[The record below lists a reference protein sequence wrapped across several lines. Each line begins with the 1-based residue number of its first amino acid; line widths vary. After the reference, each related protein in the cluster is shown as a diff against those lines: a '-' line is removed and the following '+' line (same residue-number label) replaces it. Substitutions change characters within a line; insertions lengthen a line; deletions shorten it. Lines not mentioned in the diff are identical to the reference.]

1 MQTYQHDNDWERD
14 WLEGKISS
22 QEASKYASNEAH
34 FDMLNKFVETASS
47 LEVKENTNHED
58 AWSKLEA
65 TISKPEETKIISIS
79 RRYWLTGI
87 AASFILIA
95 SAFFLLDPFS
105 KGFIEID
112 TALAE
117 TQIIYLPDSSVIYI
131 NAESQISYSSKSWD
145 KERVVNLTGE
155 AFFEVKRGSNF
166 TVNTN
171 NGTVEV
177 LGTSFNVRSR
187 AGELSVACKTG
198 KVRVTSFDGENSQ
211 ILTPGLQARVKDN
224 QVKEPTETNVQS
236 VDSWRSG
243 QYFLESITIKEGFE
257 ELERI
262 FDLEVVH
269 NLPEFEL
276 ARPGSWDFD
285 INSLHE
291 SIQSITITMGLNL
304 TYKLEDDKIILERR

>member
-22 QEASKYASNEAH
+22 EEASKHASNEAE
-34 FDMLNKFVETASS
+34 FDMLNKFVETASV
-47 LEVKENTNHED
+47 LNVKEKTSHEN
-58 AWSKLEA
+58 AWAKLEKA
-65 TISKPEETKIISIS
+65 ISEPTETKIIPIS

-95 SAFFLLDPFS
+95 TTFLLLDPFS
-105 KGFIEID
+105 QGYVEVD

-117 TQIIYLPDSSVIYI
+117 TQIIYLPDSSVVYL
-131 NAESQISYSSKSWD
+131 NAESQISYLSKSWD
-145 KERVVNLTGE
+145 EERVIDLVGE

-166 TVNTN
+166 MVSTE

-187 AGELSVACKTG
+187 GGELNVACKTG
-198 KVRVTSFDGENSQ
+198 KVRVTSFNQESKQ
-211 ILTPGLQARVKDN
+211 ILTPGLQARVKN
-224 QVKEPTETNVQS
+224 NEVKEPTETNIQS
-236 VDSWRSG
+236 VDSWRTG
-243 QYFLESITIKEGFE
+243 QYFLESITLKEGFE

-269 NLPEFEL
+269 ELPDLEL
-276 ARPGSWDFD
+276 QRPGTWDFD
-285 INSLHE
+285 KNDLSGA
-291 SIQSITITMGLNL
+291 IQSIELTMGL
-304 TYKLEDDKIILERR
+304 KHKREDSKIIFERK

>member
-22 QEASKYASNEAH
+22 QEASEHAPH
-34 FDMLNKFVETASS
+34 GVDFDRLNKFVESASL
-47 LEVKENTNHED
+47 LEVKEKTSHED
-58 AWSKLEA
+58 AWSKLEKA
-65 TISKPEETKIISIS
+65 ISEPAETKVIPIS

-95 SAFFLLDPFS
+95 TTLFLLDPFS
-105 KGFIEID
+105 KGFVEVD

-117 TQIIYLPDSSVIYI
+117 TQIIYLPDSSVVYL
-131 NAESQISYSSKSWD
+131 NAESQVSYFSKSWD
-145 KERVVNLTGE
+145 EERVINLVGE
-155 AFFEVKRGSNF
+155 AFFEVKSGSNF
-166 TVNTN
+166 MVMTD

-187 AGELSVACKTG
+187 GGELDVACKTG
-198 KVRVTSFDGENSQ
+198 KVRVTSFNQESKQ
-211 ILTPGLQARVKDN
+211 VLTPGLQARVKN
-224 QVKEPTETNVQS
+224 NEVKEPTETNIQT
-236 VDSWRSG
+236 VDSWRTG
-243 QYFLESITIKEGFE
+243 QYFLESITIQEGFE

-262 FDLEVVH
+262 FDMEVVH
-269 NLPEFEL
+269 DLPKFEL

-285 INSLHE
+285 VNSLQE

-304 TYKLEDDKIILERR
+304 KYKTEDGKIIFEQR